1 MVANTSQFMPSVA
14 DKAVILVQDCITS
27 LGEGNQKI
35 AHKLKKALAYIR
47 EIHEEHQREEES
59 RQKIE
64 KEGEKAL
71 LRKLEASYQEKAVLK
86 IQNEEFKN
94 KLAEYREKLNL
105 LRKEKK
111 EKEKEITTN
120 PSLKNAMR
128 QDELHEL
135 IINQNELI
143 DRQT

>member
-1 MVANTSQFMPSVA
+1 MHTLQENNSLIANTSQFTPSVA

-27 LGEGNQKI
+27 LGEGNQKLV
-35 AHKLKKALAYIR
+35 HKLKKVLAYIR
-47 EIHEEHQREEES
+47 DIHEEHQREEES

-86 IQNEEFKN
+86 IQNEEFKH
-94 KLAEYREKLNL
+94 KLAEYREKLSV

-111 EKEKEITTN
+111 EKEKEVN
-120 PSLKNAMR
+120 PNSNPKNAMR
-128 QDELHEL
+128 QD
-135 IINQNELI
+135 
-143 DRQT
+143 